1 MPANLVPIHPPS
13 AAIATGTATHCV
25 NNTVNR
31 APSRGSAANT
41 ARSPNPI
48 PITPLKKNH
57 PNPAP
62 PSPPPATCAKIPKHT
77 TATSSRP
84 RFAVVA
90 PTCRIDRAAKTD
102 DNEKNNVVS
111 NAAIMAGYRARHHAR
126 LLPAPQADNA
136 RWTTP
141 PLPPYFPALT
151 IMKAKRRT
159 QRPEDL
165 NAKLAAKKG
174 PVSQF
179 IALNYRHFNAAALLD
194 AAKGY
199 ETNLAAG
206 GQMLVTLA
214 GAMSTAEL
222 GITLAEMIRQDKV
235 HAIVCTG
242 ANLEE
247 DVFNLVAHDY
257 YERVPHYRDLTSADE
272 VELLSRHMNRVTDTC
287 IPEMEAMRRIEKAVL
302 AEWVAADRA
311 GEHYFP
317 HEFMYKILR
326 SKKLEKSYQIDPQNS
341 WLLAACEKSLL
352 IIVPGWEDATLG
364 NMYAAAVIRGD
375 VKNVHTVRT
384 GIEYMT
390 TLAEYYTETSK
401 KLKNGEGSIGFFQ
414 IGGGIAGDFPIC
426 VVPMLHQDLERTGV
440 PLWGYFCQISDS
452 TTSYGSYSGA
462 VPNEKITWGKLAAS
476 TPKFIVES
484 DATIVAPLIFSW
496 ILGR

>member
-1 MPANLVPIHPPS
+1 
-13 AAIATGTATHCV
+13 
-25 NNTVNR
+25 
-31 APSRGSAANT
+31 
-41 ARSPNPI
+41 
-48 PITPLKKNH
+48 
-57 PNPAP
+57 
-62 PSPPPATCAKIPKHT
+62 
-77 TATSSRP
+77 
-84 RFAVVA
+84 
-90 PTCRIDRAAKTD
+90 
-102 DNEKNNVVS
+102 
-111 NAAIMAGYRARHHAR
+111 
-126 LLPAPQADNA
+126 
-136 RWTTP
+136 
-141 PLPPYFPALT
+141 
-151 IMKAKRRT
+151 MKAKRRT

-165 NAKLAAKKG
+165 DAKLAAKKG

-199 ETNLAAG
+199 ETHLAAG

-287 IPEMEAMRRIEKAVL
+287 IPEMEAMRRIENAVL
-302 AEWVAADRA
+302 AEWMAADRA

-341 WLLAACEKSLL
+341 WLLAACEKNLP

-390 TLAEYYTETSK
+390 TLAEYYTKTSK

-426 VVPMLHQDLERTGV
+426 VVPMLHQDLERRGV